1 MSCCCCFWVGGEMQT
16 PRYAYWTNSVIYIPM
31 DDQGASHARLL
42 PGNRG
47 ERDKKEGKR
56 EKKLMLLPKWEG
68 RLCIE
73 DTVKYHCCGLF
84 LAFTPPPTPP
94 KCHPVLRFSFSY
106 NLSHWY
112 KVCSFQRHNNWADS
126 VLCLDASCCI
136 PACEG
141 PSTAP
146 VTPDNS
152 LLMHL

>member
-84 LAFTPPPTPP
+84 LAFTPPPPLLPNATLFWDFLFLTTWVTDTRF
-94 KCHPVLRFSFSY
+94 VLS
-106 NLSHWY
+106 
-112 KVCSFQRHNNWADS
+112 KGITIEQT
-126 VLCLDASCCI
+126 LCCAWM
-136 PACEG
+136 
-141 PSTAP
+141 
-146 VTPDNS
+146 
-152 LLMHL
+152 LLAVFPLAKALPLLPWHQIIHY